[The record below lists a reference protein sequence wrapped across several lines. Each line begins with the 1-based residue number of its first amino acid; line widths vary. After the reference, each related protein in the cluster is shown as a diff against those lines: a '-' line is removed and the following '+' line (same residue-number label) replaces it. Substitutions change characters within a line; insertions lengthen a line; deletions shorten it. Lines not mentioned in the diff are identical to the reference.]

1 MVMRT
6 GSLHHNGSLQSI
18 ALQQS
23 FMVQTMTGFLIY
35 DWIEQPAKQEI
46 IKEVLSLLEQKILEP
61 HSGDSPVL
69 SCSVHVGLQ
78 IYASRHFGAS

>member
-1 MVMRT
+1 
-6 GSLHHNGSLQSI
+6 
-18 ALQQS
+18 
-23 FMVQTMTGFLIY
+23 MTGFLIY

-69 SCSVHVGLQ
+69 ICSCRPADIG
-78 IYASRHFGAS
+78 